1 MGASRVAR
9 LLAVALPRLSAEA
22 TLQPAQVNGYPALIV
37 RINGEVDT
45 VLAVRIDDGLVSG
58 LYAVRNPEKLS
69 HMERE
74 TIPAP
79 LSCAGAPRSG
89 HRNGQILRGRG
100 KRFRSLAGL
109 TGVSQE
115 NAELTAAHGA
125 ADAGPPPQVMVA
137 VDRISRTFGS
147 GHTAVHALRGVS
159 FTVGRGQ
166 LTALRGR
173 SGSGKTTLL
182 NIIGGLDS
190 PTSGQ
195 VWVDG
200 REVGRMAER
209 ERLAL
214 RRDTVAFIFQSFGL
228 IPMLSAAE
236 NVGIPLRIAGMR
248 PSERRERIAAMLALV
263 GLSSH
268 AAHRPNE
275 LSGGQQQRVGHRPR
289 AGQPTS
295 PADR

>member
-1 MGASRVAR
+1 
-9 LLAVALPRLSAEA
+9 
-22 TLQPAQVNGYPALIV
+22 
-37 RINGEVDT
+37 
-45 VLAVRIDDGLVSG
+45 
-58 LYAVRNPEKLS
+58 
-69 HMERE
+69 
-74 TIPAP
+74 
-79 LSCAGAPRSG
+79 
-89 HRNGQILRGRG
+89 
-100 KRFRSLAGL
+100 
-109 TGVSQE
+109 VSQE

-125 ADAGPPPQVMVA
+125 ADAGQPSQFMVA
-137 VDRISRTFGS
+137 VDRISRTFGG

-190 PTSGQ
+190 PTAGQ

-200 REVGRMAER
+200 REVGRMSER

-248 PSERRERIAAMLALV
+248 PSQRRERIAAMLALT

-275 LSGGQQQRVGHRPR
+275 LSGGQQQRVAIARALASRPALLIADEPTSQLDLETGR
-289 AGQPTS
+289 QIMQLLLRVVRSEGITALVATHDEALIDLADKVIVLEDGCVVTGRAAGQQPLA
-295 PADR
+295 ADTGS

>member
-1 MGASRVAR
+1 
-9 LLAVALPRLSAEA
+9 
-22 TLQPAQVNGYPALIV
+22 
-37 RINGEVDT
+37 
-45 VLAVRIDDGLVSG
+45 VS
-58 LYAVRNPEKLS
+58 
-69 HMERE
+69 H
-74 TIPAP
+74 
-79 LSCAGAPRSG
+79 
-89 HRNGQILRGRG
+89 
-100 KRFRSLAGL
+100 
-109 TGVSQE
+109 E
-115 NAELTAAHGA
+115 NAGLTAAHGA
-125 ADAGPPPQVMVA
+125 ADAGSPPQQVMVA

-147 GHTAVHALRGVS
+147 GHTAVHALREVS

-190 PTSGQ
+190 PTAGQ
-195 VWVDG
+195 VWVAG

-209 ERLAL
+209 DRLAL

-236 NVGIPLRIAGMR
+236 NVGIPLRIAGLR

-275 LSGGQQQRVGHRPR
+275 LSGGQQQRVAIARALASRPALLIADEPTSQLDLETGR
-289 AGQPTS
+289 QIMQLLLRVVRSEGITALVATHDEALIDLADKVIVLEDGCVVTGQAAGQQALA
-295 PADR
+295 ADAGS